1 MRFCWADSSLSYSEC
16 FVVLRTLIVV
26 KMVIATVEL
35 MKVKTEMMVDKVDCQ

>member
-1 MRFCWADSSLSYSEC
+1 M
-16 FVVLRTLIVV
+16 RTLIVV